1 MPLIGAYGGGQIAP
15 MFNGNQQIHNAAV
28 LALFGA
34 EAAASSPGS
43 RTTETKAGT
52 RV

>member
-1 MPLIGAYGGGQIAP
+1 MPLIGAYGGGQVAP
-15 MFNGNQQIHNAAV
+15 LFNGNQQIHNAAV

-34 EAAASSPGS
+34 EATGPASGSGAGS
-43 RTTETKAGT
+43 RAGT